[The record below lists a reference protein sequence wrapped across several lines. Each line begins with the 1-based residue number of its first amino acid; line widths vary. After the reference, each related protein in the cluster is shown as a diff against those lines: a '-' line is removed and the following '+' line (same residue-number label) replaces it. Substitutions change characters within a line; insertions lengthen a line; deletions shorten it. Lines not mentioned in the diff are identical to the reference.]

1 MNIFGGGTNSDP
13 AKMKHNWIMN
23 QLFIKN
29 IHIDDFTYQ
38 NAGFKSKQM
47 YDNILKF
54 YLNFEN
60 ECTQDD
66 KNCFEPLSFPV
77 L

>member
-1 MNIFGGGTNSDP
+1 MNMFGGRTNSDP
-13 AKMKHNWIMN
+13 TKMKYNWIMN
-23 QLFIKN
+23 QLFIKH

-38 NAGFKSKQM
+38 NAAFKSKQM
-47 YDNILKF
+47 YDKILKF

-60 ECTQDD
+60 KCTQDD
-66 KNCFEPLSFPV
+66 KDYFEPLSFPI